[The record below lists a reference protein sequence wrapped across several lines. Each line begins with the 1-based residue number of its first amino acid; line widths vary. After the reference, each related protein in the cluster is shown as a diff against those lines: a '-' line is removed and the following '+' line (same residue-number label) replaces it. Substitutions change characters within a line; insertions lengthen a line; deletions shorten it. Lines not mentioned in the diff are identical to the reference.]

1 MSIRISDEVRQAIAE
16 GKPVV
21 ALETTIVAH
30 GMPEPTNIET
40 ALAVEG
46 ILRDGGAIP
55 ASVGLIEGDIVCGL
69 SEAELDRLAH
79 DQHVVK
85 AQERDFGRAIRN
97 RLSGAT
103 TVGATLLVAARC
115 GIEVHVTGGIGGV
128 APEVGMNLDISADL
142 PAIARSPVIT
152 IAAGTKAFMDTAAT
166 LEAME
171 TLGVPVGVWQ
181 ADEFPWF
188 YSTSSGLK
196 VEWRVESAQEIA
208 EIFRAERDLRPG
220 AGMFLGVP
228 LLPPDALPA
237 AQTRAAIDTALRRM
251 REQGITG
258 KAATPFLLSTIFEE
272 TGGASLT
279 ANVAL
284 IKNNARVGAQVAVAV
299 AQSRLAI

>member
-1 MSIRISDEVRQAIAE
+1 MTIRLSDEVRQALTE

-40 ALAVEG
+40 ALGVEA
-46 ILRDGGAIP
+46 ILREGGAIP
-55 ASVGLIEGDIVCGL
+55 ASVGLVDGDIVCGL
-69 SEAELDRLAH
+69 SPAELDRLAH
-79 DQHVVK
+79 DEHVVK
-85 AQERDFGRAIRN
+85 AQERDLGRAVRN
-97 RLSGAT
+97 RLTGAT
-103 TVGATLLVAARC
+103 TVGATLLVATHC

-181 ADEFPWF
+181 ANEFPWF

-196 VEWRVESAQEIA
+196 VEWQVNSADEIA
-208 EIFRAERDLRPG
+208 EIFRADRALRPG

-228 LLPPDALPA
+228 LLAPDALPA
-237 AQTRAAIDTALRRM
+237 EQTRAAIDTALKRM

-272 TGGASLT
+272 TAGESLR

-299 AQSRLAI
+299 AKTRMQ